1 MQVAGKCDMWN
12 NGRGKPM
19 GGLIKGS
26 YFKIMKACFSFMISQ
41 KRYRLSDHGF
51 GLWWAACQQV

>member
-1 MQVAGKCDMWN
+1 MWN

-26 YFKIMKACFSFMISQ
+26 YFKIMKAYFSFMISQ